1 MQVQCWTMNVASNLE
16 NSISGYSVDSL
27 KLKTRSSVQLL
38 SIQESTP
45 QNATYKIHKGNYYK

>member
-1 MQVQCWTMNVASNLE
+1 MSVASNLE
-16 NSISGYSVDSL
+16 NSISGYSGDSL

-38 SIQESTP
+38 SIQESTL